1 MTEKDLTL
9 YKLAKFTN
17 LEITMESQVLSS
29 GANQA
34 RLMEKYKKNKKSI
47 KHQVIALKI
56 AFAFMFLI
64 LFFFPISIYSEAKNT
79 LGNPLIS
86 ADSVLFP
93 GSILFGAFFIM
104 QLIYLTMLGMFSI
117 AAMMSGEAFRWYET
131 LPISKDKL
139 RKLGFMTVFRN
150 LDIGLITMTLAFP
163 VIIFII
169 SLNIIL
175 ALTAAFVS
183 IINVM
188 FSFSVLVL
196 IAERISRVLKVSEAG
211 SKKATLIR
219 IFTMLSYV
227 IIIFSA
233 SFFMQWIISAA
244 RDFFYL
250 SASLEIPFLVK
261 IFMSLIPFFLASGN
275 LLIMAIEP
283 TSFSVILW
291 ISTIIGIALSILL
304 TRFVYKRALKSMWI
318 VTSSAA
324 LETKQKTTSK
334 KTTEKEIEVVIK
346 TRSPIKAYIRKDL
359 STTTRDIQ
367 TFMFVIMPFIF
378 PFMTLIPIMM
388 SSSGIGASYYED
400 FIIIWTLMTL
410 YQPMISMMLTS
421 GFLNMEDTGAAIL
434 SSLPILPRNQAKA
447 KLFLLGSI
455 QTISYFLPI
464 FLFIGNPEFLN
475 YLLSFIAWYPVV
487 LTLLLSM
494 FQLKIRFFGRMKYKF
509 VIEEVAPE
517 KKVLKW
523 TIMIIGLHL
532 IYLAF
537 IILGGIILTFF
548 GTSVMFLVNLIAGLF
563 SFGILLISFN
573 SMFPKVLGKKK
584 MISIRESFRKYP
596 IFGTLILLLLYAGFL
611 FLPILIELP
620 LIFIVDI
627 FIIDAIPLI
636 ALLFIDF
643 FVTFGVMALFWLI
656 IVPRSLDLPEGKQF
670 LKEYIKTIGLKF
682 NNKIVRNILLGIGC
696 SIIFFISTYIT
707 ANLFGH
713 YIFDLEVIFGTPG
726 SSIALFGW
734 FLFIIMLIPGIWEEV
749 AFRGVITKLNLRRY
763 SQRTT
768 WIIVSVLFGLF
779 HFVNL
784 LVGRYLVLTILQVI
798 YAALLGFLFGYMF
811 IKTKSLIPS
820 IIAHYL
826 IDSVGQLFLFTSFEN
841 MAQLILF
848 AVIGVGIIPT
858 VFGMLLIKLVVK
870 DKDERFDLI
879 N

>member
-1 MTEKDLTL
+1 MTEKELTL

-17 LEITMESQVLSS
+17 LEITMEGQVQSS

-34 RLMEKYKKNKKSI
+34 RLMEKYKKNKSSI
-47 KHQVIALKI
+47 KQQVIALKI
-56 AFAFMFLI
+56 AFAFIFLLL
-64 LFFFPISIYSEAKNT
+64 LFFLPTSTYFEVKNA

-86 ADSVLFP
+86 ADSVLIP

-104 QLIYLTMLGMFSI
+104 QLLYLTMLGMFSI

-163 VIIFII
+163 VIMFII

-175 ALTAAFVS
+175 ALIAAFVS

-219 IFTMLSYV
+219 IVTMLSYMIV
-227 IIIFSA
+227 IFSA
-233 SFFMQWIISAA
+233 TFFIQGIITAA
-244 RDFFYL
+244 REFFYL

-261 IFMSLIPFFLASGN
+261 ILISLIPYPFAPGY
-275 LLIMAIEP
+275 LLTLAIEP
-283 TSFSVILW
+283 TSIPAIFW
-291 ISTIIGIALSILL
+291 ITTIIGVALSILL

-334 KTTEKEIEVVIK
+334 KKPEKEIEVLII
-346 TRSPIKAYIRKDL
+346 TRSPIKAYIHKDL

-367 TFMFVIMPFIF
+367 TFMFVIMPFIL
-378 PFMTLIPIMM
+378 PFMTLIPILT
-388 SSSGIGASYYED
+388 SVSGIGTSYYED
-400 FIIIWTLMTL
+400 YIVIWAFLTM
-410 YQPMISMMLTS
+410 YQPMISMMLIS

-434 SSLPILPRNQAKA
+434 SSLPINPRDQAKA
-447 KLFLLGSI
+447 KLFLVGSI

-475 YLLSFIAWYPVV
+475 YLLSFITWYPVV

-509 VIEEVAPE
+509 VVEEVNPE
-517 KKVLKW
+517 KKVIKW
-523 TIMIIGLHL
+523 TIMIVGLHL

-537 IILGGIILTFF
+537 NVLGGILLTFY
-548 GTSVMFLVNLIAGLF
+548 GASMMFLVTFIAGLF

-620 LIFIVDI
+620 LIFIVDV
-627 FIIDAIPLI
+627 IPFI

-643 FVTFGVMALFWLI
+643 FVAFGVMALFWLL
-656 IVPRSLDLPEGKQF
+656 IVPRSLDLPEGKQS
-670 LKEYIKTIGLKF
+670 LKEYVKTIGLKF
-682 NNKIVRNILLGIGC
+682 DNKIVRNILLGIGC

-713 YIFDLEVIFGTPG
+713 YIFDLEVIFGTPK
-726 SSIALFGW
+726 IITQNVVFLGW

-811 IKTKSLIPS
+811 IKTKSIIPS

-826 IDSVGQLFLFTSFEN
+826 IDSVGQLFLYVGFEN
-841 MAQLILF
+841 MGQLILF

>member
-17 LEITMESQVLSS
+17 LEITMEGQVQSS

-34 RLMEKYKKNKKSI
+34 RLMEKYKKNKSSI
-47 KHQVIALKI
+47 KQQVIAIKI
-56 AFAFMFLI
+56 VFAVMLLFISFL
-64 LFFFPISIYSEAKNT
+64 PISTYLEAKGA

-86 ADSVLFP
+86 PDSVLIP

-104 QLIYLTMLGMFSI
+104 QLLYLTMLGMFSI

-163 VIIFII
+163 IIMFII

-175 ALTAAFVS
+175 ALIAVFIS

-219 IFTMLSYV
+219 IFTMLSYMIV
-227 IIIFSA
+227 IFSA
-233 SFFMQWIISAA
+233 TFFIQGIITAS

-261 IFMSLIPFFLASGN
+261 ILMSLIPYPFAPGY
-275 LLIMAIEP
+275 LLTLAIEP
-283 TSFSVILW
+283 TSFSAIFW
-291 ISTIIGIALSILL
+291 ITTIIGVALSILL
-304 TRFVYKRALKSMWI
+304 TRFIYKRALKAMWI

-334 KTTEKEIEVVIK
+334 KKPEKEIEVLIK

-367 TFMFVIMPFIF
+367 TFMFVIMPFIL
-378 PFMTLIPIMM
+378 PFLTLIPILT
-388 SSSGIGASYYED
+388 SVSGIGASYYED
-400 FIIIWTLMTL
+400 YIVIWAFLTM

-434 SSLPILPRNQAKA
+434 SSLPINPRDQAKA

-475 YLLSFIAWYPVV
+475 YLLSFISWYPVV

-509 VIEEVAPE
+509 VVEEVAPE
-517 KKVLKW
+517 KKVVKW
-523 TIMIIGLHL
+523 TILIVGLHL

-537 IILGGIILTFF
+537 NFLGGILLTFY
-548 GTSVMFLVNLIAGLF
+548 GASMMFLVTFIAGLF

-584 MISIRESFRKYP
+584 MISIRESFKKYP
-596 IFGTLILLLLYAGFL
+596 IFGTLILLLLYTGFL
-611 FLPILIELP
+611 LLPILIELP
-620 LIFIVDI
+620 LIFIVDV
-627 FIIDAIPLI
+627 IPFI

-643 FVTFGVMALFWLI
+643 FVAFGVMALFWLL
-656 IVPRSLDLPEGKQF
+656 IVPRSLDLPEGKQS
-670 LKEYIKTIGLKF
+670 LKEYVKTIGLKF
-682 NNKIVRNILLGIGC
+682 DNKIVRNILLGIGC

-726 SSIALFGW
+726 SSIAFLGW
-734 FLFIIMLIPGIWEEV
+734 FFFITMLIPGIWEEV

-768 WIIVSVLFGLF
+768 LIIVSVLFGLF

-784 LVGRYLVLTILQVI
+784 LVGNDLIVTIIQVI
-798 YAALLGFLFGYMF
+798 YASLLGFLFGYMF

-826 IDSVGQLFLFTSFEN
+826 IDSAGQLFMFASFEN
-841 MAQLILF
+841 MGQFILF
-848 AVIGVGIIPT
+848 AVIGIGIIPT
-858 VFGMLLIKLVVK
+858 FFGMLFIKLVVK
-870 DKDERFDLI
+870 EKDERIDLI

>member
-34 RLMEKYKKNKKSI
+34 RLMEKYKKNKKTI

-56 AFAFMFLI
+56 ALSAMLLFISFL
-64 LFFFPISIYSEAKNT
+64 PISIYFEAKNA

-86 ADSVLFP
+86 ADSVLLP

-117 AAMMSGEAFRWYET
+117 SAMMSGEAFRWYET

-163 VIIFII
+163 VIMFII

-175 ALTAAFVS
+175 ALIAALIS
-183 IINVM
+183 IINAM
-188 FSFSVLVL
+188 FSFSILVL
-196 IAERISRVLKVSEAG
+196 IAERISRVLNISEAG

-227 IIIFSA
+227 IVIFSA
-233 SFFMQWIISAA
+233 SFFMQWIITAA

-250 SASLEIPFLVK
+250 SASLEVPFLVK
-261 IFMSLIPFFLASGN
+261 IIMSLIPIPFALGN
-275 LLIMAIEP
+275 LLTLAIEP
-283 TSFSVILW
+283 TSFSAIFW
-291 ISTIIGIALSILL
+291 ITTIIGVALSILL
-304 TRFVYKRALKSMWI
+304 TRFAYKRALKSMRT
-318 VTSSAA
+318 VTSSVA

-334 KTTEKEIEVVIK
+334 KKSEKEIEVLII
-346 TRSPIKAYIRKDL
+346 TRPPIKAYIRKDL

-367 TFMFVIMPFIF
+367 TFMFVIMPFIL
-378 PFMTLIPIMM
+378 PFMTLIPILT
-388 SSSGIGASYYED
+388 SVSGIGASYYED
-400 FIIIWTLMTL
+400 YIVIWAFLTL

-434 SSLPILPRNQAKA
+434 SSLPINPRDQAKA

-464 FLFIGNPEFLN
+464 FLFIGNSEFLN

-509 VIEEVAPE
+509 VVEEVNPE
-517 KKVLKW
+517 KKVTKW
-523 TIMIIGLHL
+523 TIMIVGLHL

-537 IILGGIILTFF
+537 NVLGGVLLTFY
-548 GTSVMFLVNLIAGLF
+548 GAGIMFFVTFIAGLL
-563 SFGILLISFN
+563 SFGILLLSFN

-596 IFGTLILLLLYAGFL
+596 IFGTLVLLSLYAGFL
-611 FLPILIELP
+611 FFPILIELP
-620 LIFIVDI
+620 LIFILDI
-627 FIIDAIPLI
+627 FVNIPFI

-643 FVTFGVMALFWLI
+643 FVTFGVMALFWLL
-656 IVPRSLDLPEGKQF
+656 IVPRSLKLPERKES
-670 LKEYIKTIGLKF
+670 LKEFVKTIGLKF
-682 NNKIVRNILLGIGC
+682 DNKIVRNILLGIGC
-696 SIIFFISTYIT
+696 SVIFFISTYIT
-707 ANLFGH
+707 ANIFGN
-713 YIFDLEVIFGTPG
+713 YTFDLDVIFGTPG

-734 FLFIIMLIPGIWEEV
+734 FFLIIMLIPGIWEEV

-784 LVGRYLVLTILQVI
+784 LVGRYLVLTVLQVI

-811 IKTKSLIPS
+811 IKTKSIIPS

-826 IDSVGQLFLFTSFEN
+826 IDSVGQLFLFVSFEN
-841 MAQLILF
+841 MGQLILF
-848 AVIGVGIIPT
+848 AVIGVGILPT

-870 DKDERFDLI
+870 DKDESIELI

>member
-17 LEITMESQVLSS
+17 LEITMEAQVQSS

-34 RLMEKYKKNKKSI
+34 RLMEKYKKNKSSI
-47 KHQVIALKI
+47 KNQVIAIKVVFSVML
-56 AFAFMFLI
+56 
-64 LFFFPISIYSEAKNT
+64 LFISLLPISIYFEAKFA

-86 ADSVLFP
+86 ADSVLLP

-117 AAMMSGEAFRWYET
+117 SAMMSGETFRWYET

-150 LDIGLITMTLAFP
+150 LDIGLITMILAFP
-163 VIIFII
+163 VIMFII

-175 ALTAAFVS
+175 ALTAAFIS
-183 IINVM
+183 IINTM

-196 IAERISRVLKVSEAG
+196 ISERINRVLNVSKAG

-219 IFTMLSYV
+219 LFTMLSYMIV
-227 IIIFSA
+227 IFSA
-233 SFFMQWIISAA
+233 SFFMQWIITAA
-244 RDFFYL
+244 RDFFNL
-250 SASLEIPFLVK
+250 SASLEVPFLVK
-261 IFMSLIPFFLASGN
+261 IIMSLIPIPFAPGN
-275 LLIMAIEP
+275 LLTLAIEP
-283 TSFSVILW
+283 MSFSPIFW
-291 ISTIIGIALSILL
+291 ITSIIGVAFSILL
-304 TRFVYKRALKSMWI
+304 TRFVYKRALKSMRV

-324 LETKQKTTSK
+324 IETKKKTTSK
-334 KTTEKEIEVVIK
+334 KKSEEEIEVLIK
-346 TRSPIKAYIRKDL
+346 SRPPIKAYIHKDL

-367 TFMFVIMPFIF
+367 TFMFVIMPFIL
-378 PFMTLIPIMM
+378 PFMTLIPLLT
-388 SSSGIGASYYED
+388 SVSGIGASYYED
-400 FIIIWTLMTL
+400 YIVIWSLLTL

-434 SSLPILPRNQAKA
+434 SSLPINPRDQAKA

-475 YLLSFIAWYPVV
+475 YLLSFITWYPIV
-487 LTLLLSM
+487 LILLLSM

-509 VIEEVAPE
+509 VVEEVNPE
-517 KKVLKW
+517 KKVIKW
-523 TIMIIGLHL
+523 TIMIIGLYL

-537 IILGGIILTFF
+537 IFLGGILLTFY
-548 GTSVMFLVNLIAGLF
+548 GASVMFLVTFIAGLL
-563 SFGILLISFN
+563 SLGILLISFN
-573 SMFPKVLGKKK
+573 SMFPKVPGKKI

-611 FLPILIELP
+611 FLPALIELP
-620 LIFIVDI
+620 LIFIVE
-627 FIIDAIPLI
+627 FIPFI

-643 FVTFGVMALFWLI
+643 FVTFGVMALFWLL

-670 LKEYIKTIGLKF
+670 LKEYVKTIGLKF
-682 NNKIVRNILLGIGC
+682 DKKIVRNILLGIGC

-707 ANLFGH
+707 GNLLGH
-713 YIFDLEVIFGTPG
+713 YTFDLDVIFGTPG

-734 FLFIIMLIPGIWEEV
+734 FFLIIMLIPGIWEEV

-784 LVGRYLVLTILQVI
+784 LVGRYLVLTILQII

-826 IDSVGQLFLFTSFEN
+826 IDSVGQLFMFTSFEN
-841 MAQLILF
+841 ITQVILF
-848 AVIGVGIIPT
+848 TVIGVGIIPT
-858 VFGMLLIKLVVK
+858 IFGMLLIKLVVR

>member
-17 LEITMESQVLSS
+17 LEITMEAQVQSS

-47 KHQVIALKI
+47 KQQVIAIKVV
-56 AFAFMFLI
+56 FAVMLLFISFL
-64 LFFFPISIYSEAKNT
+64 PISIYFEAKNA

-86 ADSVLFP
+86 ADSILLP
-93 GSILFGAFFIM
+93 GSILFGAFFMM

-117 AAMMSGEAFRWYET
+117 SAMMSGETFRWYET

-150 LDIGLITMTLAFP
+150 LDIGLLTMILAFP
-163 VIIFII
+163 VIMFII
-169 SLNIIL
+169 SQNIIL
-175 ALTAAFVS
+175 ALTAAFIS
-183 IINVM
+183 IINTM

-196 IAERISRVLKVSEAG
+196 IAERISRVLNVSKAG

-219 IFTMLSYV
+219 LFTMLSYMIV
-227 IIIFSA
+227 IFSA
-233 SFFMQWIISAA
+233 SFLMQWIITAA

-250 SASLEIPFLVK
+250 SASLEVSFLVK
-261 IFMSLIPFFLASGN
+261 IIMSLIPIPFAPGN
-275 LLIMAIEP
+275 LLTLAIEP
-283 TSFSVILW
+283 MSFSPIFW
-291 ISTIIGIALSILL
+291 ITSIIGVVLFIFL
-304 TRFVYKRALKSMWI
+304 TRFVYKRALKSMRV

-334 KTTEKEIEVVIK
+334 KKPEKEIEVLIK
-346 TRSPIKAYIRKDL
+346 SRTPIKAYIHKDL

-367 TFMFVIMPFIF
+367 TFMFVIMPFIL
-378 PFMTLIPIMM
+378 PFMTLIPILT
-388 SSSGIGASYYED
+388 SVSGTSFYED
-400 FIIIWTLMTL
+400 YILIWTFMTL

-434 SSLPILPRNQAKA
+434 SSLPINPRDQAKA
-447 KLFLLGSI
+447 KLFLVGSI

-464 FLFIGNPEFLN
+464 FLFIGDPEFLN
-475 YLLSFIAWYPVV
+475 YLLSFISWYPVV

-494 FQLKIRFFGRMKYKF
+494 FQLKIRIFGRMKYKY
-509 VIEEVAPE
+509 VVEEVNPE
-517 KKVLKW
+517 KKVVKW
-523 TIMIIGLHL
+523 TIMIVSLYL

-537 IILGGIILTFF
+537 MILGGILLILY
-548 GTSVMFLVNLIAGLF
+548 GPSVMFIVISIAGLF
-563 SFGILLISFN
+563 SFVILLISFN

-596 IFGTLILLLLYAGFL
+596 LFGTFILLLLYVGFL

-620 LIFIVDI
+620 LIFIID
-627 FIIDAIPLI
+627 FIPFIV
-636 ALLFIDF
+636 LLFIDF
-643 FVTFGVMALFWLI
+643 FIAFGVMALLWLL
-656 IVPRSLDLPEGKQF
+656 IVPRSLGLPEGKHS
-670 LKEYIKTIGLKF
+670 LKEYVKTIGLKF
-682 NNKIVRNILLGIGC
+682 DNKIVRNILLGIGC
-696 SIIFFISTYIT
+696 SIIFFISSYIT
-707 ANLFGH
+707 ANIFGD

-726 SSIALFGW
+726 SSIAVFGW
-734 FLFIIMLIPGIWEEV
+734 FFFIIMLIPGIWEEV

-768 WIIVSVLFGLF
+768 MIIVSVLFGLV

-784 LVGRYLVLTILQVI
+784 LVGYDLMPTIIQVI
-798 YAALLGFLFGYMF
+798 YATLLGFLFGYMF
-811 IKTKSLIPS
+811 IKTKSILPG

-826 IDSVGQLFLFTSFEN
+826 INSVGQLFMFANFEN
-841 MAQLILF
+841 MVQIFLF
-848 AVIGVGIIPT
+848 GIIGVGIIPT

-870 DKDERFDLI
+870 EKDERIDWI

>member
-17 LEITMESQVLSS
+17 LEITMEGQVQSS

-34 RLMEKYKKNKKSI
+34 RLMEKYKKNKSSI
-47 KHQVIALKI
+47 KQQVIAIKI
-56 AFAFMFLI
+56 IFSI
-64 LFFFPISIYSEAKNT
+64 LFLFISFLPISTYLEAKNT

-86 ADSVLFP
+86 ADSVLIP

-104 QLIYLTMLGMFSI
+104 QLLYLTMLGMFSI

-131 LPISKDKL
+131 LPLSKDKL

-163 VIIFII
+163 IIMFII
-169 SLNIIL
+169 SLNILL

-219 IFTMLSYV
+219 IFTMLSYMIV
-227 IIIFSA
+227 IFSA
-233 SFFMQWIISAA
+233 SFFINWIISAS

-250 SASLEIPFLVK
+250 SASLEIPLLVN
-261 IFMSLIPFFLASGN
+261 IIMSLIPFPFALGS
-275 LLIMAIEP
+275 LLTLAIEP
-283 TSFSVILW
+283 TSFSAIFW
-291 ISTIIGIALSILL
+291 ITTIIGVALSILL
-304 TRFVYKRALKSMWI
+304 TRFAYKRALKSMRI

-334 KTTEKEIEVVIK
+334 KTTEKEIEVLII
-346 TRSPIKAYIRKDL
+346 TRTPIKAYIRKDL

-378 PFMTLIPIMM
+378 PFMTLIPIIM

-400 FIIIWTLMTL
+400 YIVIWALLTM
-410 YQPMISMMLTS
+410 YQPMISMMLTA
-421 GFLNMEDTGAAIL
+421 GFLNMEDSGAAIL
-434 SSLPILPRNQAKA
+434 SSLPINPREQAKA

-475 YLLSFIAWYPVV
+475 YLLSFITWYPVV

-494 FQLKIRFFGRMKYKF
+494 FQMKIRFFGRMKYKF
-509 VIEEVAPE
+509 VVEEVNPE
-517 KKVLKW
+517 EKVIKW
-523 TIMIIGLHL
+523 IIIGVGLHL

-537 IILGGIILTFF
+537 NVLGGILLTFY
-548 GTSVMFLVNLIAGLF
+548 GAGMMFFVTYIAGLF

-596 IFGTLILLLLYAGFL
+596 LLGTGILLLLYAGFL

-620 LIFIVDI
+620 LIFIVDV
-627 FIIDAIPLI
+627 FVDVIPFI

-643 FVTFGVMALFWLI
+643 FVNFGVMALFWLL
-656 IVPRSLDLPEGKQF
+656 IVPRSLNLPEGKQS
-670 LKEYIKTIGLKF
+670 LKEYVKTIGLKID
-682 NNKIVRNILLGIGC
+682 NKIVRNILLGIGC

-713 YIFDLEVIFGTPG
+713 YIFDLDVIFGTPG

-734 FLFIIMLIPGIWEEV
+734 FIFIIMLIPGIWEEV

-763 SQRTT
+763 SRRTT
-768 WIIVSVLFGLF
+768 LIIVSVLFGLF

-784 LVGRYLVLTILQVI
+784 LVGNDLIVTIVQVI
-798 YAALLGFLFGYMF
+798 YASLLGFLFGYMF
-811 IKTKSLIPS
+811 IKTKSLIPG

-826 IDSVGQLFLFTSFEN
+826 IDSVGQLFMFASFEN
-841 MAQLILF
+841 MGQFIFF
-848 AVIGVGIIPT
+848 AVIGIGIIPA
-858 VFGMLLIKLVVK
+858 VFGMLLVKLVVK
-870 DKDERFDLI
+870 EKDERIDLI

>member
-17 LEITMESQVLSS
+17 LEITMEAQVQSS

-34 RLMEKYKKNKKSI
+34 KILEKYKKNKSSI
-47 KHQVIALKI
+47 KQQVIAMKI
-56 AFAFMFLI
+56 VFALML
-64 LFFFPISIYSEAKNT
+64 LFISLLPIITYFEAKNALDSSLT
-79 LGNPLIS
+79 S
-86 ADSVLFP
+86 ADSVLIP

-104 QLIYLTMLGMFSI
+104 QLLYLIMLGMFSI
-117 AAMMSGEAFRWYET
+117 AAMMSGESFRWYET

-150 LDIGLITMTLAFP
+150 LDVGLITMTLTFP

-175 ALTAAFVS
+175 ALVVAFIS
-183 IINVM
+183 IINAI

-196 IAERISRVLKVSEAG
+196 IAERISRVLKVSEAS

-219 IFTMLSYV
+219 IFTMLSYMIV
-227 IIIFSA
+227 IFSA
-233 SFFMQWIISAA
+233 SFFIQWIINASSE
-244 RDFFYL
+244 FFYL

-261 IFMSLIPFFLASGN
+261 ILMSLIPYPFAPGY
-275 LLIMAIEP
+275 LLTLAIEP
-283 TSFSVILW
+283 TSFPIIFW
-291 ISTIIGIALSILL
+291 ITTIIGIVLFILL
-304 TRFVYKRALKSMWI
+304 TYFVYKRALKSMQI

-324 LETKQKTTSK
+324 LEAKKRTTSK
-334 KTTEKEIEVVIK
+334 KESEKEIEVLIT
-346 TRSPIKAYIRKDL
+346 TRSPIKAYIHKDL

-367 TFMFVIMPFIF
+367 TFMFVIMPFIL
-378 PFMTLIPIMM
+378 PFMTLIPLLM
-388 SSSGIGASYYED
+388 SSSGMGASYYED
-400 FIIIWTLMTL
+400 YIVIWSLLTL

-434 SSLPILPRNQAKA
+434 SSLPINPREQAKA

-464 FLFIGNPEFLN
+464 FLFIGNPEFLY
-475 YLLSFIAWYPVV
+475 YLLSFITWYPVV

-509 VIEEVAPE
+509 VVEEVAPE
-517 KKVLKW
+517 KKVVKW
-523 TIMIIGLHL
+523 IILGVSLYL

-537 IILGGIILTFF
+537 NILGGILLTFYSA
-548 GTSVMFLVNLIAGLF
+548 GIMFLVTFIAGMF

-573 SMFPKVLGKKK
+573 SMFPKVFGKKK

-611 FLPILIELP
+611 FLPILFELP
-620 LIFIVDI
+620 LIFIVEIFVDI
-627 FIIDAIPLI
+627 PFI

-643 FVTFGVMALFWLI
+643 FITFGVMALFWLLV
-656 IVPRSLDLPEGKQF
+656 VPRSLDLPEGKQA
-670 LKEYIKTIGLKF
+670 LKEYLRTIGLKF
-682 NNKIVRNILLGIGC
+682 DNKIVRNILLGIGC
-696 SIIFFISTYIT
+696 SIIFFVSTYIT
-707 ANLFGH
+707 GNLFGH
-713 YIFDLEVIFGTPG
+713 YTFDLDVIFGTPG

-749 AFRGVITKLNLRRY
+749 AFRGVITKLNFRRY

-784 LVGRYLVLTILQVI
+784 LVGRYVVLTILQVI

-826 IDSVGQLFLFTSFEN
+826 IDSVGQLFLFVEFEN
-841 MAQLILF
+841 MGQLILF
-848 AVIGVGIIPT
+848 TVLGVGIIPT
-858 VFGMLLIKLVVK
+858 VFGMLLVKLVVRE
-870 DKDERFDLI
+870 KDERFDLI

>member
-1 MTEKDLTL
+1 MKEKDLTL

-17 LEITMESQVLSS
+17 LEITMEGQVQSS

-34 RLMEKYKKNKKSI
+34 RLMEKYKKNKSSI
-47 KHQVIALKI
+47 KQQVIAIKI
-56 AFAFMFLI
+56 VFAVMLLFISFL
-64 LFFFPISIYSEAKNT
+64 PISTYLEAKGA

-86 ADSVLFP
+86 PDSVLIP

-104 QLIYLTMLGMFSI
+104 QLLYLTMLGMFSI

-163 VIIFII
+163 IIMFII

-175 ALTAAFVS
+175 ALIAVFIS

-219 IFTMLSYV
+219 IFTMLSYMIV
-227 IIIFSA
+227 IFSA
-233 SFFMQWIISAA
+233 IFFIQGIITAS

-261 IFMSLIPFFLASGN
+261 ILMSLIPYPFAPGY
-275 LLIMAIEP
+275 LLTLAIEP
-283 TSFSVILW
+283 TSFSAIFW
-291 ISTIIGIALSILL
+291 ITTIIGVALSILL
-304 TRFVYKRALKSMWI
+304 TRFVYKRALKAMWI

-324 LETKQKTTSK
+324 LETKKKTTSK
-334 KTTEKEIEVVIK
+334 KTAEKEIEVLIK
-346 TRSPIKAYIRKDL
+346 IRSPIKAYIRKDL
-359 STTTRDIQ
+359 STTTRDMQ
-367 TFMFVIMPFIF
+367 TFMFVIMPFIL
-378 PFMTLIPIMM
+378 PFMILIITM
-388 SSSGIGASYYED
+388 SSSGLGASYYED
-400 FIIIWTLMTL
+400 YIVIWALLTL

-434 SSLPILPRNQAKA
+434 SSLPINPRDQAKA

-475 YLLSFIAWYPVV
+475 YFLSFITWYPVV

-509 VIEEVAPE
+509 VVEEVNPE
-517 KKVLKW
+517 KKVIKW
-523 TIMIIGLHL
+523 TIMIVGLYL
-532 IYLAF
+532 IYLSF
-537 IILGGIILTFF
+537 NFLGGILLTFY
-548 GTSVMFLVNLIAGLF
+548 GANVMFLVTFIAGLF
-563 SFGILLISFN
+563 SLGILLISFN
-573 SMFPKVLGKKK
+573 SMFPKVPGKKK

-611 FLPILIELP
+611 FLPALIELP
-620 LIFIVDI
+620 LIFIVE
-627 FIIDAIPLI
+627 FIPFI

-643 FVTFGVMALFWLI
+643 FVAFGVMALFWLL
-656 IVPRSLDLPEGKQF
+656 IVPRSLNLPERKQS
-670 LKEYIKTIGLKF
+670 LKEYLKTIGLKF
-682 NNKIVRNILLGIGC
+682 DNKIVRNILLGIGC
-696 SIIFFISTYIT
+696 SMIFFFSTYIT
-707 ANLFGH
+707 SNLFGH
-713 YIFDLEVIFGTPG
+713 YTFDLDVIFGTPG

-734 FLFIIMLIPGIWEEV
+734 FFLIIMLIPGIWEEV

-768 WIIVSVLFGLF
+768 WIIVSILFGLF

-841 MAQLILF
+841 ITQLILF

-858 VFGMLLIKLVVK
+858 VFGMLLIKLVVR

>member
-17 LEITMESQVLSS
+17 LEITMEGQVQSS

-34 RLMEKYKKNKKSI
+34 RLMEKYKKNKSSI
-47 KHQVIALKI
+47 KQQVIAIKI
-56 AFAFMFLI
+56 VFAVMLLFISFL
-64 LFFFPISIYSEAKNT
+64 PISTYLEAKGA

-86 ADSVLFP
+86 ADSVLIP

-104 QLIYLTMLGMFSI
+104 QLLYLTMLGMFSI

-163 VIIFII
+163 IIMFII

-175 ALTAAFVS
+175 ALIAVFIS

-219 IFTMLSYV
+219 IFTMLSYMIV
-227 IIIFSA
+227 IFSA
-233 SFFMQWIISAA
+233 TFFIQGIITAS

-261 IFMSLIPFFLASGN
+261 ILMSLIPYPFAPGY
-275 LLIMAIEP
+275 LLTLAIEP
-283 TSFSVILW
+283 TSFSAIFW
-291 ISTIIGIALSILL
+291 ITTIIGVALSILL
-304 TRFVYKRALKSMWI
+304 TRFVYKRALKAMWI

-324 LETKQKTTSK
+324 LETKKKTTSK
-334 KTTEKEIEVVIK
+334 KTAEKEIEVLIK
-346 TRSPIKAYIRKDL
+346 IRSPIKAYIRKDL
-359 STTTRDIQ
+359 STTTRDMQ
-367 TFMFVIMPFIF
+367 TFMFVIMPFIL
-378 PFMTLIPIMM
+378 PFMILIITM
-388 SSSGIGASYYED
+388 SSSGLGASYYED
-400 FIIIWTLMTL
+400 YIVIWALLTL

-434 SSLPILPRNQAKA
+434 SSLPILPRDQAKA

-475 YLLSFIAWYPVV
+475 YLLSFITWYPVV

-509 VIEEVAPE
+509 VVEEVNPE
-517 KKVLKW
+517 KKVIKW
-523 TIMIIGLHL
+523 IIIGVGLHL

-537 IILGGIILTFF
+537 NFLGGILLTFY
-548 GTSVMFLVNLIAGLF
+548 GASMMFLVTFFAGLF

-620 LIFIVDI
+620 LIFIVDV
-627 FIIDAIPLI
+627 IPFI

-643 FVTFGVMALFWLI
+643 FVAFGVMALFWLL
-656 IVPRSLDLPEGKQF
+656 IVPRSLDLPEGKQS
-670 LKEYIKTIGLKF
+670 LKEYVKTIGLKF
-682 NNKIVRNILLGIGC
+682 DNKIVRNILLGIGC
-696 SIIFFISTYIT
+696 SIIFFISTFIT
-707 ANLFGH
+707 ANLFGD

-734 FLFIIMLIPGIWEEV
+734 FFFIIALIPGIWEEI

-768 WIIVSVLFGLF
+768 LIIVSVLFGLF

-784 LVGRYLVLTILQVI
+784 LFGNDLIVTIIQVI
-798 YAALLGFLFGYMF
+798 YAFLLGFLFGYIF

-820 IIAHYL
+820 IIVHYL
-826 IDSVGQLFLFTSFEN
+826 IDSAAQLFMFASFEN
-841 MAQLILF
+841 MGQFFLF
-848 AVIGVGIIPT
+848 AVIGIGIIPT
-858 VFGMLLIKLVVK
+858 VFGMLLVKLVVK

>member
-17 LEITMESQVLSS
+17 LEITMEGQVQSS

-34 RLMEKYKKNKKSI
+34 RLMEKYKKNKSSI
-47 KHQVIALKI
+47 KQQVIAIKI
-56 AFAFMFLI
+56 IFALMLLFISFL
-64 LFFFPISIYSEAKNT
+64 PISTYLEAKDA

-86 ADSVLFP
+86 ADSVLIP

-104 QLIYLTMLGMFSI
+104 QLLFLTMLGMFSI

-150 LDIGLITMTLAFP
+150 LDVGLITMTLAFP
-163 VIIFII
+163 VVMFII

-175 ALTAAFVS
+175 ALIAAFVS

-196 IAERISRVLKVSEAG
+196 ISERISRVLKVSEAG

-219 IFTMLSYV
+219 IFTMLSYMIV
-227 IIIFSA
+227 IFSA
-233 SFFMQWIISAA
+233 TFFIQGIISAS
-244 RDFFYL
+244 REFFYL

-261 IFMSLIPFFLASGN
+261 IFMSLIPFPFAPGYLLTLA
-275 LLIMAIEP
+275 LEP
-283 TSFSVILW
+283 TSFPAIFWITTIL
-291 ISTIIGIALSILL
+291 GVVLSILL
-304 TRFVYKRALKSMWI
+304 TRFVYKRALKAMWI

-334 KTTEKEIEVVIK
+334 KKPEKEIEVLIISR
-346 TRSPIKAYIRKDL
+346 TPIKAYIRKDL
-359 STTTRDIQ
+359 STTTRDFQ
-367 TFMFVIMPFIF
+367 TFMFVIMPFIL
-378 PFMTLIPIMM
+378 PFMTLIPILT
-388 SSSGIGASYYED
+388 SVSGIGASYYED
-400 FIIIWTLMTL
+400 YIVIWAFLTM

-434 SSLPILPRNQAKA
+434 SSLPINPRDQAKA
-447 KLFLLGSI
+447 KLFLVGSI

-509 VIEEVAPE
+509 VVEEVAPE
-517 KKVLKW
+517 KKVVKW
-523 TIMIIGLHL
+523 TILIVGLYL

-537 IILGGIILTFF
+537 NFLGGILLMFY
-548 GTSVMFLVNLIAGLF
+548 GANVMFLVTFIAGLF
-563 SFGILLISFN
+563 SFGILLLSFN
-573 SMFPKVLGKKK
+573 SMFPKVPGKKK

-611 FLPILIELP
+611 FLPALIELP
-620 LIFIVDI
+620 LIFILE
-627 FIIDAIPLI
+627 FIPFI

-643 FVTFGVMALFWLI
+643 FVSFGVMALFWLLV
-656 IVPRSLDLPEGKQF
+656 VPRSLDLPEGKQS
-670 LKEYIKTIGLKF
+670 LKEYVKTIGLKF
-682 NNKIVRNILLGIGC
+682 DNKIVRNILLGIGC
-696 SIIFFISTYIT
+696 SIIFFISTFIT
-707 ANLFGH
+707 GNFFGN
-713 YIFDLEVIFGTPG
+713 YTFDLDVIFGTPG

-734 FLFIIMLIPGIWEEV
+734 FFLIIMLIPGIWEEV

-768 WIIVSVLFGLF
+768 WIIVSILFGLF

-841 MAQLILF
+841 ITQLILF

-858 VFGMLLIKLVVK
+858 VFGMLLIKLVVR

>member
-17 LEITMESQVLSS
+17 LEITMEGQVQSS

-34 RLMEKYKKNKKSI
+34 RLMEKYKKNKSSI
-47 KHQVIALKI
+47 KQQVIAIKI
-56 AFAFMFLI
+56 VFAVMLLFISFL
-64 LFFFPISIYSEAKNT
+64 PISTYLEAKGA

-86 ADSVLFP
+86 ADSVLIP

-104 QLIYLTMLGMFSI
+104 QLLYLTMLGMFSI

-163 VIIFII
+163 IIMFII

-175 ALTAAFVS
+175 ALIAVFIS

-219 IFTMLSYV
+219 IFTMLSYMIV
-227 IIIFSA
+227 IFSA
-233 SFFMQWIISAA
+233 IFFIQGIITAS

-261 IFMSLIPFFLASGN
+261 ILMSLIPYPFAPGY
-275 LLIMAIEP
+275 LLTLAIEP
-283 TSFSVILW
+283 TSFSAIFW
-291 ISTIIGIALSILL
+291 ITTIIGVALSILL
-304 TRFVYKRALKSMWI
+304 TRFVYKRALKAMWI

-324 LETKQKTTSK
+324 LETKKKTTSK
-334 KTTEKEIEVVIK
+334 KTAEKEIEVLIK
-346 TRSPIKAYIRKDL
+346 IRSPIKAYIRKDL
-359 STTTRDIQ
+359 STTTRDMQ
-367 TFMFVIMPFIF
+367 TFMFVIMPFIL
-378 PFMTLIPIMM
+378 PFMILIITM
-388 SSSGIGASYYED
+388 SSSGLGASYYED
-400 FIIIWTLMTL
+400 YIVIWALLTL
-410 YQPMISMMLTS
+410 YQPMISMMLTA

-434 SSLPILPRNQAKA
+434 SSLPILPRDQAKA

-475 YLLSFIAWYPVV
+475 YLLSFITWYPVV

-509 VIEEVAPE
+509 VVEEVNPE
-517 KKVLKW
+517 KKVIKW
-523 TIMIIGLHL
+523 IIIGVGLHL

-537 IILGGIILTFF
+537 NFLGGILLTFY
-548 GTSVMFLVNLIAGLF
+548 GASMMFLVTFFAGLF

-596 IFGTLILLLLYAGFL
+596 IFGTGFLLLLYGGFL

-620 LIFIVDI
+620 LIFIVDV
-627 FIIDAIPLI
+627 IPFI

-643 FVTFGVMALFWLI
+643 FVAFGVMALFWLL
-656 IVPRSLDLPEGKQF
+656 IVPRSLDLPEGKQS
-670 LKEYIKTIGLKF
+670 LKEYVKTIGLKF
-682 NNKIVRNILLGIGC
+682 DNKIVRNILLGIGC
-696 SIIFFISTYIT
+696 SIIFFISTFIT
-707 ANLFGH
+707 ANLFGD

-734 FLFIIMLIPGIWEEV
+734 FFFIIALIPGIWEEI

-768 WIIVSVLFGLF
+768 LIIVSVLFGLF

-784 LVGRYLVLTILQVI
+784 LFGNDLIVTIIQVI
-798 YAALLGFLFGYMF
+798 YAFLLGFLFGYIF

-820 IIAHYL
+820 IIVHYL
-826 IDSVGQLFLFTSFEN
+826 IDSAAQLFMFASFEN
-841 MAQLILF
+841 MGQFFLF
-848 AVIGVGIIPT
+848 AVIGIGIIPT
-858 VFGMLLIKLVVK
+858 VFGMLLVKLVVK
-870 DKDERFDLI
+870 DKDEKIDLI